1 MSHKPT
7 RVIATRR
14 TWRQGKDA
22 VAALS
27 LTNGFSTIVIG
38 PDDFNH
44 VATILTSVMAERNA
58 ATAQQDEGVR
68 A

>member
-14 TWRQGKDA
+14 AWRQGA
-22 VAALS
+22 ETVATLS
-27 LTNGFSTIVIG
+27 ITNGYSTIVIG

-44 VATILTSVMAERNA
+44 VATTLSGVMTGRNA
-58 ATAQQDEGVR
+58 AQQDQGVR
-68 A
+68 G

>member
-44 VATILTSVMAERNA
+44 VATILAAVMAERNA

>member
-14 TWRQGKDA
+14 NWRQGKDA

-44 VATILTSVMAERNA
+44 VATILAAVMSERN
-58 ATAQQDEGVR
+58 TAQQGSGVR